1 MSKNE
6 EDKEINQAS
15 TSDLNKNSI
24 EIPAEIV
31 DENIQQPINCENILT
46 DNN

>member
-1 MSKNE
+1 MSENE
-6 EDKEINQAS
+6 ENKDINHAL
-15 TSDLNKNSI
+15 TSDLNKNST

-31 DENIQQPINCENILT
+31 DENIQHSINCENILT